1 MLLLFIL
8 VLDLIRKNYI
18 FLGLQ
23 IFETYG
29 IKFLYDFLNE
39 NIQKRMIFRYLVT
52 VLNLE
57 TSSSRTLPGQ
67 RPAH

>member
-8 VLDLIRKNYI
+8 VLDLNRKNDI
-18 FLGLQ
+18 FQ